1 MSAPDFLTNF
11 EGLMDRLNAT
21 NGLVEASLQQK
32 QAFSNSLL
40 TGLESINRRLN
51 ELGAKIR
58 NTLQVIQSLE
68 GAVRDNDT
76 TSANNGAEIDRLNKE
91 LGDLRQER
99 DRLIAAAQ
107 EAQKTCDQEKAALQ
121 EQIDDCRRE
130 VASLSVEN
138 GNLLNEKDAEI
149 DALRKELEAKGGDQ
163 AAHAAAIAEL
173 TANHER
179 MLKDQ
184 QDGLTEQIQALQ
196 KQIDDCKEGM
206 RQLEE
211 EKNAAIAQVA
221 GKDTEIEG
229 LNKRVEELTAQTNRL
244 ETENAN
250 MIELIKRATDVM
262 NQANDNLQKLINS
275 VPDNGTTEQMQKSF
289 EQIANLITE
298 LDQMLAGVLPVQL
311 PERQPQ
317 RRPLLPGDM
326 KVDAIFP
333 EGVPQGMPADIALQ
347 DIYNQINEKLR
358 NVGPSGKAKY
368 NKLRT
373 DFENANSPEEMRRVL
388 LGVYKNGQI
397 MGGKKTK
404 KHRRKQK
411 GGFIINET
419 KKRKKLFTTT
429 SSSRRN
435 TYSDTDRSSRS
446 RSRTNTRKRRSNKRS
461 RMTRSSSK

>member
-11 EGLMDRLNAT
+11 EGLIDRLNTA

-32 QAFSNSLL
+32 QTFSRNLL

-51 ELGAKIR
+51 ELGTKIK
-58 NTLQVIQSLE
+58 NTLQVIERLE
-68 GAVRDNDT
+68 GAVKDNDT

-91 LGDLRQER
+91 IADLRQER
-99 DRLIAAAQ
+99 DRLIAAAE

-130 VASLSVEN
+130 IASLGVEN
-138 GNLLNEKDAEI
+138 SNLLLEKDAEI
-149 DALRKELEAKGGDQ
+149 EALRKELEAKGGDQ

-173 TANHER
+173 TEKYDTL
-179 MLKDQ
+179 LKDQ
-184 QDGLTEQIQALQ
+184 QDGLTEQIGALQ
-196 KQIDDCKEGM
+196 TQIDDCKEAM
-206 RQLEE
+206 RKLEE

-221 GKDTEIEG
+221 GKDAEIEG
-229 LNKRVEELTAQTNRL
+229 LNKQVEDLTAQINRL
-244 ETENAN
+244 QTENTN
-250 MIELIKRATDVM
+250 MIELIKRATEVM
-262 NQANDNLQKLINS
+262 NLANDNLNKLINS
-275 VPDNGTTEQMQKSF
+275 VPNDATSEEMQKAF
-289 EQIANLITE
+289 EQIGNLIAE
-298 LDQMLAGVLPVQL
+298 LDQMLAGVLPAQL

-326 KVDAIFP
+326 KVDAVFP
-333 EGVPQGMPADIALQ
+333 EGVPQGMPADIVLQ

-358 NVGPSGKAKY
+358 SVGPSAKAKY

-373 DFENANSPEEMRRVL
+373 DFENASSPEEMKRVL

-404 KHRRKQK
+404 KNRRKQK

-419 KKRKKLFTTT
+419 KKRKRLTTIT
-429 SSSRRN
+429 SSP
-435 TYSDTDRSSRS
+435 RSSS
-446 RSRTNTRKRRSNKRS
+446 AYSFRTNTRKRRNNKTKRT
-461 RMTRSSSK
+461 TRSSRRSSTK

>member
-32 QAFSNSLL
+32 QTFSRNLL

-51 ELGAKIR
+51 ELGGKIR
-58 NTLQVIQSLE
+58 NTLQLIERLE
-68 GAVRDNDT
+68 GAVKDNDSA
-76 TSANNGAEIDRLNKE
+76 SANNGVEIDRLNKE
-91 LGDLRQER
+91 LADLRQER
-99 DRLIAAAQ
+99 ERLIAAAE

-121 EQIDDCRRE
+121 EEIDDCRRE

-138 GNLLNEKDAEI
+138 GNSLVQKDAEI
-149 DALRKELEAKGGDQ
+149 EALRKELEAKGGDQ

-184 QDGLTEQIQALQ
+184 QDGLTEQMQALQ
-196 KQIDDCKEGM
+196 KQIDDCKEAM

-221 GKDTEIEG
+221 GKDAEIEG
-229 LNKRVEELTAQTNRL
+229 LNKRVEELMAQTTRL
-244 ETENAN
+244 ETENAS
-250 MIELIKRATDVM
+250 MIELIKRATEVM

-275 VPDNGTTEQMQKSF
+275 VPNDATTEEMQKSF
-289 EQIANLITE
+289 EQIGNLIAE
-298 LDQMLAGVLPVQL
+298 LDQMLAGVLPAQL
-311 PERQPQ
+311 PKIQPQ

-326 KVDAIFP
+326 KVDAVFP

-358 NVGPSGKAKY
+358 SVGPNAKAKY

-373 DFENANSPEEMRRVL
+373 DFENASSPEEMKRVL
-388 LGVYKNGQI
+388 LGVYKNGI
-397 MGGKKTK
+397 ITGGKKTK
-404 KHRRKQK
+404 KNRRKQK

-419 KKRKKLFTTT
+419 KKRKRLTTTT
-429 SSSRRN
+429 SSPRSSSAYYFRTNTKKRRYN
-435 TYSDTDRSSRS
+435 KNKRTTRSSR
-446 RSRTNTRKRRSNKRS
+446 
-461 RMTRSSSK
+461 RSSTK